1 MVLTQGFDL
10 EGLDD
15 GGWAHVAGATMAA
28 FVDVHRGYNL
38 ALIINET
45 FGDAGVAFVERAT
58 PATIHRFTL
67 LSRSGERLV
76 TACWFLR
83 REEAERDGAFILP
96 MFNYCRPV
104 LGLTATEQRILQIA
118 VSGATDEEIARALQK
133 PIGAIKSGWRRIHAR
148 AAADPH
154 LGMHV
159 GHTRSEKVRGVQWR
173 HVIVDY
179 VRNHPEE
186 LTPYEADAGV

>member
-1 MVLTQGFDL
+1 
-10 EGLDD
+10 
-15 GGWAHVAGATMAA
+15 MAV

-38 ALIINET
+38 ALIVNET

-83 REEAERDGAFILP
+83 REEAERDGALILP
-96 MFNYCRPV
+96 MFSYCRPV
-104 LGLTATEQRILQIA
+104 LGLTTTERRILQVA
-118 VSGATDEEIARALQK
+118 VAGATDEKIARALQK

-148 AAADPH
+148 AADHPH

-159 GHTRSEKVRGVQWR
+159 GHSGREKGRGTQWR
-173 HVIVDY
+173 HVVVDY
-179 VRNHPEE
+179 VRTHPEE
-186 LTPYEADAGV
+186 LTPYTPDPAV